1 MNKQTMPDT
10 DEAWDERVLG
20 HDESFV
26 EIVSSE
32 EEAQIDEAAGTQL
45 ISIRMQKSMIED
57 MKMIASL
64 NNGIGYQTLMKQILQ
79 RVIDSEKK
87 RIFAELVAEKVK
99 AKQKAVAEAKQKA
112 AIEPEQVKPAP
123 RQRKAA

>member
-20 HDESFV
+20 HDENFV
-26 EIVSSE
+26 EVVSDE
-32 EEAQIDEAAGTQL
+32 VETQIDECAGTQL

-87 RIFAELVAEKVK
+87 RIFAELVAEKMK
-99 AKQKAVAEAKQKA
+99 AKHKTAV
-112 AIEPEQVKPAP
+112 EPEPAKPASK
-123 RQRKAA
+123 QRRAA

>member
-99 AKQKAVAEAKQKA
+99 AKQKAVAEVKQKA
-112 AIEPEQVKPAP
+112 AIEPERVKPAP